1 MRAQREIVAAAA
13 IPILAATII
22 WAPSWAFLAILW
34 MATVVAADEFLNL
47 ARAAD
52 FEVGRRL
59 PLVLVG
65 AVLAASWIRG
75 VEGLTVSVIAAM
87 LVLPTAR
94 LASRSSP
101 LGSLGGVAGECLAVT
116 YLGTTAACL
125 GWLRLWPGETQ
136 GVRLLIFYLACIW
149 VGDSGAYYVGRRF
162 GRHKMSPQISP
173 KKTYEGLA
181 GGIVATYAA
190 AAGSAFVLDPG
201 IPPVHLAA
209 LATILAVAA
218 PLGDLVESQFKRDS
232 GIKDSSQLLPGHGG
246 FLDRTDSLLYAAPL
260 VLGYLLL
267 TGVIA

>member
-22 WAPSWAFLAILW
+22 WAPAWGFLAILW
-34 MATVVAADEFLNL
+34 AAVLLAADELLNL
-47 ARAAD
+47 ARAAGLA
-52 FEVGRRL
+52 VGRRL

-65 AVLAASWIRG
+65 AVLATSWISG
-75 VEGLTVSVIAAM
+75 AKGLAVSVIAA
-87 LVLPTAR
+87 VLFLPSAR
-94 LASRSSP
+94 LAYRSSP
-101 LGSLGGVAGECLAVT
+101 LGSLGGVAGECLTVV

-125 GWLRLWPGETQ
+125 GWLRLWPGESQ
-136 GVRLLIFYLACIW
+136 GVRLLFFFLACIW

-162 GRHKMSPQISP
+162 GRHKMSPKISP
-173 KKTYEGLA
+173 KKTVEGLA
-181 GGIVATYAA
+181 GGVVATYAA
-190 AAGSAFVLDPG
+190 AAAAAFILDLE
-201 IPPVHLAA
+201 IPPVHLIA

-267 TGVIA
+267 TGLIE